1 MDNIIEHKGIIL
13 KKYSTKVD
21 VQIIQNSACS
31 GCHAKAA
38 CTASDSAEKIVEI
51 TTSESNNYE
60 VGQEVTIVGTKIMGW
75 KAVGYAFVLP
85 FFIMSIILVGSQNL
99 FNNELYAGLLSLA
112 ALVPYY
118 FVLYLFKDKMKSK
131 FGFTIKA

>member
-13 KKYSTKVD
+13 KKYPTKVD

-51 TTSESNNYE
+51 TTSESEKYD

-99 FNNELYAGLLSLA
+99 FDNELYAGLLSLA